1 MFWIAYG
8 LIAVVMFI
16 YLARK
21 KYDPATVWTEGVV
34 IMFSIMWPIVLYGYM
49 TAWLIDRNYTWII
62 TPIQWVILEIRKW

>member
-21 KYDPATVWTEGVV
+21 KYDPASVC
-34 IMFSIMWPIVLYGYM
+34 M